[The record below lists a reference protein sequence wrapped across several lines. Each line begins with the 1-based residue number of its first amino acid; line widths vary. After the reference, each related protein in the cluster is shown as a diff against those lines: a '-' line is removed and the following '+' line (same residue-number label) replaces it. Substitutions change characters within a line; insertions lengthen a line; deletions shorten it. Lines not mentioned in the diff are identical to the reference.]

1 MPPLLTMQTWE
12 RNMFFLRSWFP
23 FHLFIIGSLWG
34 CSVAPPVP
42 SSFSSPLFTPTAE
55 DIKRV
60 AALAHELDKRAL
72 HCLAVSS
79 CEAVHFSRGL
89 VSLFESQE
97 AAGASFRRVIDV
109 DPSSALA
116 ASSVRWLHLIE
127 TEGSKA
133 AAGQPQNTSIELMG
147 QLIRD
152 WMARE
157 LAEYSKQARIT
168 ATAPKAKVE
177 PVEMVQALQKQVR
190 ERDRHIA
197 TLEAKLEALKVIDQD
212 HEKMKRAIKVPVTLP

>member
-1 MPPLLTMQTWE
+1 MLV
-12 RNMFFLRSWFP
+12 LRSWFP
-23 FHLFIIGSLWG
+23 FHLFIIGSFWG
-34 CSVAPPVP
+34 CSVAAPVP
-42 SSFSSPLFTPTAE
+42 SSLSSPLFTPTAE
-55 DIKRV
+55 DTKRV
-60 AALAHELDKRAL
+60 GALTRELDNRAL
-72 HCLAVSS
+72 HCLALSS

-97 AAGASFRRVIDV
+97 AAVAAFRRVIEG

-116 ASSVRWLHLIE
+116 ASSIRWLQLIE
-127 TEGSKA
+127 TEGSKS
-133 AAGQPQNTSIELMG
+133 AAGQPQNTSILLMG

-152 WMARE
+152 WVARE

-168 ATAPKAKVE
+168 ATAPKTKVE

-212 HEKMKRAIKVPVTLP
+212 HEKRTRAIKVPVTLP

>member
-1 MPPLLTMQTWE
+1 MYL
-12 RNMFFLRSWFP
+12 LRSWFP

-34 CSVAPPVP
+34 CSVAAPAP
-42 SSFSSPLFTPTAE
+42 SPLSSPLFTPTAE
-55 DIKRV
+55 DTKRV
-60 AALAHELDKRAL
+60 GALTQELDNRAL
-72 HCLAVSS
+72 HCLELSS

-97 AAGASFRRVIDV
+97 AARASFRRVIEG

-116 ASSVRWLHLIE
+116 ASSIRWLQLIE
-127 TEGSKA
+127 TEGSKS

-168 ATAPKAKVE
+168 ATAPKVKVE

-212 HEKMKRAIKVPVTLP
+212 HEKRKRAIKVPVTLP

>member
-1 MPPLLTMQTWE
+1 
-12 RNMFFLRSWFP
+12 MFVLRSWFP
-23 FHLFIIGSLWG
+23 FHLFIIGLFWG
-34 CSVAPPVP
+34 CSVSAPVP
-42 SSFSSPLFTPTAE
+42 SSLSSPLFTPTAE
-55 DIKRV
+55 DTKRIG
-60 AALAHELDKRAL
+60 ALTHELDNRAL
-72 HCLAVSS
+72 HCLALSS

-97 AAGASFRRVIDV
+97 AAGAAFRRVIEG

-116 ASSVRWLHLIE
+116 ASSIRWLQLIE
-127 TEGSKA
+127 TEGSKSA
-133 AAGQPQNTSIELMG
+133 AAQPQNTSIELIG

-152 WMARE
+152 WMALE

-168 ATAPKAKVE
+168 ATAPKTKVE

-212 HEKMKRAIKVPVTLP
+212 HEKRKRAIKVPVTLP

>member
-1 MPPLLTMQTWE
+1 
-12 RNMFFLRSWFP
+12 MFFPRSWFP
-23 FHLFIIGSLWG
+23 CLLFIIGPLWG
-34 CSVAPPVP
+34 CSVAAPAP
-42 SSFSSPLFTPTAE
+42 SSLSSPLFTPTAE
-55 DIKRV
+55 DTKRV
-60 AALAHELDKRAL
+60 GALTHELDNRAL
-72 HCLAVSS
+72 HCLELSS

-97 AAGASFRRVIDV
+97 AARASFRRVIEG

-116 ASSVRWLHLIE
+116 ASSIRWLQLIE
-127 TEGSKA
+127 AEGSKS
-133 AAGQPQNTSIELMG
+133 AAGQPQNTSIELMQ

-157 LAEYSKQARIT
+157 LVEYPKQARIT
-168 ATAPKAKVE
+168 ATVPKAKVE
-177 PVEMVQALQKQVR
+177 PVEIVQALQKQVR

-212 HEKMKRAIKVPVTLP
+212 HEKRKRAIKVPATLP

>member
-1 MPPLLTMQTWE
+1 
-12 RNMFFLRSWFP
+12 MFFLRSWFP
-23 FHLFIIGSLWG
+23 FLFIIGSFGG
-34 CSVAPPVP
+34 CSVAAPV
-42 SSFSSPLFTPTAE
+42 SSSLSSPLFAPTAE
-55 DIKRV
+55 DTKRV
-60 AALAHELDKRAL
+60 GVLTHELDNRAV
-72 HCLAVSS
+72 HCLELSS

-97 AAGASFRRVIDV
+97 AAGASFRRVIEC

-116 ASSVRWLHLIE
+116 ASSLRWLQLIE
-127 TEGSKA
+127 TEGSKT

-157 LAEYSKQARIT
+157 LAEYSKQARISG
-168 ATAPKAKVE
+168 TAPKAKVE
-177 PVEMVQALQKQVR
+177 PVEMVQVLQKQVR

-212 HEKMKRAIKVPVTLP
+212 HEKRKRAIKVPATLP

>member
-1 MPPLLTMQTWE
+1 
-12 RNMFFLRSWFP
+12 MFFLRYRFP
-23 FHLFIIGSLWG
+23 FYLFIIGSFWG
-34 CSVAPPVP
+34 CSVVAPVP
-42 SSFSSPLFTPTAE
+42 SSLSSPLFTPTAE
-55 DIKRV
+55 DTKRV
-60 AALAHELDKRAL
+60 SALTHELDNRAL
-72 HCLAVSS
+72 HCLELSS

-89 VSLFESQE
+89 VSVFESQE
-97 AAGASFRRVIDV
+97 AAGASFRRVIEG

-116 ASSVRWLHLIE
+116 ASSLRWLQLIE
-127 TEGSKA
+127 TEGSKT

-157 LAEYSKQARIT
+157 LAEYSKQARISG
-168 ATAPKAKVE
+168 TAPKAKVE
-177 PVEMVQALQKQVR
+177 PVEMVQVLQKQVR

-212 HEKMKRAIKVPVTLP
+212 HEKRKRAIKVPVTLP

>member
-1 MPPLLTMQTWE
+1 
-12 RNMFFLRSWFP
+12 MFVLRSWFP

-34 CSVAPPVP
+34 CTVAAPVP
-42 SSFSSPLFTPTAE
+42 SSLSSPLFTPTAE
-55 DIKRV
+55 DTKGVV
-60 AALAHELDKRAL
+60 ALTRELDNRAL
-72 HCLAVSS
+72 HCLALSS
-79 CEAVHFSRGL
+79 CQAVHFSRGL

-97 AAGASFRRVIDV
+97 AAGASFRRVIEG

-116 ASSVRWLHLIE
+116 ASSIRWLQLIE
-127 TEGSKA
+127 TEGSKS
-133 AAGQPQNTSIELMG
+133 AAGQPQNTSIDLMG

-168 ATAPKAKVE
+168 ATAPKTKVE

-197 TLEAKLEALKVIDQD
+197 ILEAKLEALKVIDQEY
-212 HEKMKRAIKVPVTLP
+212 EKRKRAIKIPVTLP

>member
-1 MPPLLTMQTWE
+1 MY
-12 RNMFFLRSWFP
+12 FLRSWFP

-34 CSVAPPVP
+34 CSVVAPVP
-42 SSFSSPLFTPTAE
+42 SPLSSPLFIPTAE
-55 DIKRV
+55 DTKRIG
-60 AALAHELDKRAL
+60 ALTHELDNRAL
-72 HCLAVSS
+72 HCLELSS

-97 AAGASFRRVIDV
+97 AAGASFRRVIEG

-116 ASSVRWLHLIE
+116 ASSIRWLQLIE
-127 TEGSKA
+127 TEGSKS
-133 AAGQPQNTSIELMG
+133 AAGQPQNTSIDLMG

-157 LAEYSKQARIT
+157 LAEYSKQARIN
-168 ATAPKAKVE
+168 ATAPKTKVE

-212 HEKMKRAIKVPVTLP
+212 HEKRKRAIKVPVTLP

>member
-1 MPPLLTMQTWE
+1 
-12 RNMFFLRSWFP
+12 MFFLRSWFP
-23 FHLFIIGSLWG
+23 FLLFIIGSLSG
-34 CSVAPPVP
+34 CSVAAPAP
-42 SSFSSPLFTPTAE
+42 SPLSSPLFTPTAE
-55 DIKRV
+55 DTKRV
-60 AALAHELDKRAL
+60 GALTQELDNRAL
-72 HCLAVSS
+72 HCLELSS

-97 AAGASFRRVIDV
+97 AARASFRRVIEG

-116 ASSVRWLHLIE
+116 ASSIRWLQLIE
-127 TEGSKA
+127 TEGSKS
-133 AAGQPQNTSIELMG
+133 AAGQTQNTSLELMG

-157 LAEYSKQARIT
+157 LVEYSKQSRIT

-190 ERDRHIA
+190 ERDRQIA

-212 HEKMKRAIKVPVTLP
+212 HEKRKRAIKVPVTLP

>member
-1 MPPLLTMQTWE
+1 
-12 RNMFFLRSWFP
+12 MFVLRSWFP
-23 FHLFIIGSLWG
+23 FHLLIIGSFWG
-34 CSVAPPVP
+34 CSVAAPVP
-42 SSFSSPLFTPTAE
+42 SSLSSPLFTPTAE
-55 DIKRV
+55 DTKRV
-60 AALAHELDKRAL
+60 GALTRELDNRAL
-72 HCLAVSS
+72 HCLALSS

-97 AAGASFRRVIDV
+97 AAVAAFRRVIEG

-116 ASSVRWLHLIE
+116 ASSIRWLQLIE
-127 TEGSKA
+127 TEGSKS
-133 AAGQPQNTSIELMG
+133 AAGQPQNTSIDLMG

-157 LAEYSKQARIT
+157 LAEYSKQARIN
-168 ATAPKAKVE
+168 ATALKTKVE

-212 HEKMKRAIKVPVTLP
+212 HEKRKRAIKVPVTLP

>member
-1 MPPLLTMQTWE
+1 
-12 RNMFFLRSWFP
+12 MFVLRSWFP
-23 FHLFIIGSLWG
+23 FHLLIIGSFWG
-34 CSVAPPVP
+34 CSVAAPVP
-42 SSFSSPLFTPTAE
+42 SSLSSPLFTPTAE
-55 DIKRV
+55 DTKRV
-60 AALAHELDKRAL
+60 GALTRELDNRAL
-72 HCLAVSS
+72 HCLALSS
-79 CEAVHFSRGL
+79 CEAVYFSRGL

-97 AAGASFRRVIDV
+97 AAGAAFRRVIEG

-116 ASSVRWLHLIE
+116 ASSIRWLQLIE
-127 TEGSKA
+127 TEGSKS
-133 AAGQPQNTSIELMG
+133 AAGQPQNTSIDLMG

-157 LAEYSKQARIT
+157 LAEYSKQARIN
-168 ATAPKAKVE
+168 ATALKTKVE

-212 HEKMKRAIKVPVTLP
+212 HEKRKRAIKVPVTLP

>member
-1 MPPLLTMQTWE
+1 MYL
-12 RNMFFLRSWFP
+12 LRSWFP

-34 CSVAPPVP
+34 CSVAAPVP
-42 SSFSSPLFTPTAE
+42 SSLSSPLFTPTAE
-55 DIKRV
+55 DTKRV
-60 AALAHELDKRAL
+60 GALTQELDNRAL
-72 HCLAVSS
+72 HCLELSS

-97 AAGASFRRVIDV
+97 AARASFRRVIEG

-116 ASSVRWLHLIE
+116 ASSIRWLQLIE
-127 TEGSKA
+127 TEGSKW

-212 HEKMKRAIKVPVTLP
+212 HEKRKRAIKVPVTLP

>member
-1 MPPLLTMQTWE
+1 MNWTTARCTVSHCRAVKQCI
-12 RNMFFLRSWFP
+12 FLEGWSACLKAR
-23 FHLFIIGSLWG
+23 
-34 CSVAPPVP
+34 
-42 SSFSSPLFTPTAE
+42 
-55 DIKRV
+55 KRP
-60 AALAHELDKRAL
+60 AR
-72 HCLAVSS
+72 
-79 CEAVHFSRGL
+79 
-89 VSLFESQE
+89 
-97 AAGASFRRVIDV
+97 SFRRVIEG

-116 ASSVRWLHLIE
+116 ASSIRWLQLIE
-127 TEGSKA
+127 NEGSKA

-212 HEKMKRAIKVPVTLP
+212 HEKRKRAIKVPVTLP